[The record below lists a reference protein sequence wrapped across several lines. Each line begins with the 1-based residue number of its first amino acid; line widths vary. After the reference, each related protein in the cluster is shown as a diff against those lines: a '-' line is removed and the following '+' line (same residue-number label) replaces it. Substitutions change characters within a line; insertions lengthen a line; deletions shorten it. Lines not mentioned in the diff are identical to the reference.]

1 MGTTTSIKITDA
13 EWEVMRVAWAKETV
27 TSKEIRVIL
36 ENKKR
41 WKAAT
46 IKTLIG
52 RLVDKGALRTI
63 KEGNKFIY
71 SAAVTEEESMDS
83 YTDDVLSRVCH
94 KQSGHVISNM
104 IAEATLSKVDIAM
117 LKKLLEQKENTALD
131 EIPCECALGQCECHL
146 HHHQE
151 KEG

>member
-1 MGTTTSIKITDA
+1 MMATTSIKITDA
-13 EWEVMRVAWAKETV
+13 EWEIMRVAWANKSV
-27 TSKEIRVIL
+27 TSKEITTIL
-36 ENKKR
+36 ENKKQ

-52 RLVDKGALRTI
+52 RLVDKGALQTV

-83 YTDDVLSRVCH
+83 YTDDVLSRVCN

-104 IAEATLSKVDIAM
+104 ITEATLSKGDIAI

-131 EIPCECALGQCECHL
+131 EVPCECAPGQCECHL
-146 HHHQE
+146 NHQ
-151 KEG
+151 